1 MIFRVIASISSIVLL
16 VCGNSKTTL
25 PPTPCPATTPK
36 PRDHICKYSG
46 LFVYETT
53 KPYPLKFSFLATDAD
68 LGMFSVEC
76 RGGSFQSSWFRIQS
90 DTACYLHEFPLSGPV
105 DEARRLWCARVKAAC
120 PQHRSIVARDFIGF
134 QLDYNGNAWSF
145 TLGKNLTLRRV
156 WDPLSAGTFSPT
168 DKSQLA
174 VKMYYKVNQNG
185 TVAVKLGCAHGGDTG
200 FLRLP

>member
-76 RGGSFQSSWFRIQS
+76 RGGPFKAVGSGYSPIQRVTCMNS
-90 DTACYLHEFPLSGPV
+90 RYPAPLTRPV
-105 DEARRLWCARVKAAC
+105 VFGVLE
-120 PQHRSIVARDFIGF
+120 
-134 QLDYNGNAWSF
+134 
-145 TLGKNLTLRRV
+145 
-156 WDPLSAGTFSPT
+156 
-168 DKSQLA
+168 
-174 VKMYYKVNQNG
+174 
-185 TVAVKLGCAHGGDTG
+185 
-200 FLRLP
+200 